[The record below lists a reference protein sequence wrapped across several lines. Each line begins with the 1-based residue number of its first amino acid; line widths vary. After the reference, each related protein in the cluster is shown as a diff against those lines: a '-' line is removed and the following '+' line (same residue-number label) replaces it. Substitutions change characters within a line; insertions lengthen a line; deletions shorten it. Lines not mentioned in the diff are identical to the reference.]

1 MAVACFLQGTLICL
15 ICENQSK
22 SHILVEDL
30 RVGDS
35 VACADGTSKKITF
48 IGKQIF
54 DLESAPEARPVTI
67 SRGAL
72 GAKSPS
78 TDLHLSAG
86 HAVWDGFAWRAAIE
100 LVNGTTIV
108 EMENPPSIIKY
119 YQIELE
125 EWGAVFA
132 NDAICESYREQGNR
146 NEFHYSTK
154 VEGSNLLSSM

>member
-1 MAVACFLQGTLICL
+1 MGPVCFLQGTMICI

-22 SHILVEDL
+22 THVLVEDL

-35 VACADGTSKKITF
+35 VACADGTSRKIIF
-48 IGKQIF
+48 IGKQVF
-54 DLESAPEARPVTI
+54 DLESAPEALPITI

-72 GAKSPS
+72 GTNSPS
-78 TDLHLSAG
+78 TELHLSAG
-86 HAVWDGFAWRAAIE
+86 HAVWDGSAWRAAIE

-108 EMENPPSIIKY
+108 KMENPPSVVEY
-119 YQIELE
+119 YNIELE

-154 VEGSNLLSSM
+154 VEGSNVLL

>member
-1 MAVACFLQGTLICL
+1 MICL
-15 ICENQSK
+15 ICDDK
-22 SHILVEDL
+22 GKTHVFVEDL

-35 VACADGTSKKITF
+35 VACADGTSKKIIF

-54 DLESAPEARPVTI
+54 DLQTAPEAHPITI

-72 GAKSPS
+72 GENSPS
-78 TDLHLSAG
+78 TELHLSAG
-86 HAVWDGFAWRAAIE
+86 HAVWDGLAWKSANQ

-108 EMENPPSIIKY
+108 EMENPPSIIEY
-119 YQIELE
+119 YNIELQ

-146 NEFHYSTK
+146 DEFHFSTK
-154 VEGSNLLSSM
+154 VEGLGLLSNS

>member
-1 MAVACFLQGTLICL
+1 MTPACFLKGTMICL
-15 ICENQSK
+15 VCEGEGK
-22 SHILVEDL
+22 THALVEDL

-35 VACADGTSKKITF
+35 VACADGSSKKIIF

-54 DLESAPEARPVTI
+54 DLQNAPEAHPITI

-72 GAKSPS
+72 GENSPS
-78 TDLHLSAG
+78 TELHLSAG
-86 HAVWDGFAWRAAIE
+86 HAVWDGSAWKSANQ

-108 EMENPPSIIKY
+108 EMENPPSIIEY
-119 YQIELE
+119 YNIELE

-154 VEGSNLLSSM
+154 VEGLSLLSNS

>member
-1 MAVACFLQGTLICL
+1 MVPVCFLQGTFICL

-22 SHILVEDL
+22 SYVLVEDL

-35 VACADGTSKKITF
+35 VACADGTSKKIIF
-48 IGKQIF
+48 IGKQVF
-54 DLESAPEARPVTI
+54 DLESAPEARPIAI

-72 GAKSPS
+72 GANSPS
-78 TDLHLSAG
+78 TDLHLSAW
-86 HAVWDGFAWRAAIE
+86 HAVWDGSAWRDAIE

-108 EMENPPSIIKY
+108 EMENAPSIIKY
-119 YQIELE
+119 YHIELE

-132 NDAICESYREQGNR
+132 NNAICESYRDQGNR

-154 VEGSNLLSSM
+154 IEGSRLLSNM